1 MFVSKTHCSLTRSAL
16 STTSSS
22 SISNGVSKLNLV
34 SCRIIFTA
42 SSNAYIILQE
52 VSQVSLYWQIKIM
65 CGNLSM
71 DVKYVHGSSCICY
84 INWPAYNIV
93 NNLHRIHGN
102 LHSEENIY
110 ILSMLIGS
118 KEMWDRF
125 RFARTKFYCMCNVH
139 LHWSVMEEKCLWS
152 PLYLLFSLSH

>member
-1 MFVSKTHCSLTRSAL
+1 
-16 STTSSS
+16 
-22 SISNGVSKLNLV
+22 
-34 SCRIIFTA
+34 
-42 SSNAYIILQE
+42 
-52 VSQVSLYWQIKIM
+52 
-65 CGNLSM
+65 M
-71 DVKYVHGSSCICY
+71 DVKYVHGNSCICY

-93 NNLHRIHGN
+93 NNLHHIHGN

-139 LHWSVMEEKCLWS
+139 LH
-152 PLYLLFSLSH
+152 